1 MKTIESVDAV
11 AVSAAPSADA
21 TLAGLV
27 TELHSALDRLIAF
40 GEWEQVSQTS
50 ALAASGRLGSAKAR
64 IESAMVNAADRV
76 RAVTTAAGGSP
87 GAVGSMLAGQFGGDR
102 REGNALLYLGKQL
115 ADAPATS
122 DSLAAGRVSK
132 EQARVIAR
140 GLAAL
145 PPSVSEADRTRAERE
160 LLAAAPKMPLP
171 DLSRR
176 ATRMR
181 EAFESVHDAD
191 AHENDQLVAQ
201 EQSAWEQSAFWM
213 KEFKPGLFKGGFL
226 LPEVQAQML
235 QAAVEAISAP
245 RRFHLMD
252 AGPPG
257 SSEQTT
263 PRPPDWA
270 AVDVGAAPGAAPV
283 AGWAPTLAQ
292 VEADLDAADAAEA
305 GGLPLDKQHREGRA
319 LAQLC
324 EHLPTDKLPGAGGVS
339 AILTVN
345 FDFETLAQGVRAA
358 TLSTGS
364 RMSAGE
370 VRRLACNAG
379 LIPQVFDGASVP
391 LDLGRSK
398 RTFTIHQRRAI
409 ENRDGGCAM
418 PGCDRPPGW
427 CEGHHWRKPW
437 AAGGTTNLD
446 DLALLCGSDHRRV
459 HAEGIPI
466 RLRNGRLE
474 FYIRPPEGGEK
485 RWLSNRRFRM
495 PPNAH

>member
-1 MKTIESVDAV
+1 MGAV
-11 AVSAAPSADA
+11 GVLDEGVQ
-21 TLAGLV
+21 AGFV
-27 TELHSALDRLIAF
+27 
-40 GEWEQVSQTS
+40 Q
-50 ALAASGRLGSAKAR
+50 GR
-64 IESAMVNAADRV
+64 IP
-76 RAVTTAAGGSP
+76 AAGGS
-87 GAVGSMLAGQFGGDR
+87 GADAASGGGGDQRPAAVPLDGR
-102 REGNALLYLGKQL
+102 R
-115 ADAPATS
+115 
-122 DSLAAGRVSK
+122 
-132 EQARVIAR
+132 IAR
-140 GLAAL
+140 ASRTDDAATTGLG
-145 PPSVSEADRTRAERE
+145 RRG
-160 LLAAAPKMPLP
+160 
-171 DLSRR
+171 SRR
-176 ATRMR
+176 A
-181 EAFESVHDAD
+181 D
-191 AHENDQLVAQ
+191 
-201 EQSAWEQSAFWM
+201 
-213 KEFKPGLFKGGFL
+213 PG
-226 LPEVQAQML
+226 
-235 QAAVEAISAP
+235 
-245 RRFHLMD
+245 
-252 AGPPG
+252 
-257 SSEQTT
+257 T
-263 PRPPDWA
+263 
-270 AVDVGAAPGAAPV
+270 APGDASV
-283 AGWAPTLAQ
+283 GGWAPTLAQ

-358 TLSTGS
+358 TLSTGT

-409 ENRDGGCAM
+409 ENRDGRCAM
-418 PGCDRPPGW
+418 PGCDRPPGC

-437 AAGGTTNLD
+437 AAGGTTDLD

-466 RLRNGRLE
+466 RLQNGRLE
-474 FYIRPPEGGEK
+474 FYMPPPAGGEK